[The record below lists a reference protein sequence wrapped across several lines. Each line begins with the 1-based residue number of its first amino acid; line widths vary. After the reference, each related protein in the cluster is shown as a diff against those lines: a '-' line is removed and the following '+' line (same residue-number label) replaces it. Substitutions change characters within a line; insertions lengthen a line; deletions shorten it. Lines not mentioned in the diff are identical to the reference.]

1 MIAAMPATLSPRAFR
16 PCACALAGWLALA
29 AFPAP
34 ALQPAECHA
43 DHEAYLE
50 ALASNREQRLA
61 AARDALAETADEAH
75 RARIR
80 AEGEAAWEH
89 EEQMRGLAAQNLRD
103 CLQHVER
110 LRSGAG

>member
-1 MIAAMPATLSPRAFR
+1 MIAAMLAPRVSR
-16 PCACALAGWLALA
+16 PCVRALAAAGWLALT
-29 AFPAP
+29 AFPAA
-34 ALQPAECHA
+34 ALQPSECHA

-110 LRSGAG
+110 LRSGAD

>member
-1 MIAAMPATLSPRAFR
+1 MIAAMPATPAPRALR

-61 AARDALAETADEAH
+61 AARDALAEAGDEA
-75 RARIR
+75 
-80 AEGEAAWEH
+80 H

-103 CLQHVER
+103 CLRHVER